1 MTTIQPTL
9 LERLRH
15 PGPPGERRM
24 RASNREIVDSILVNL
39 QKMLNTTQGNCLTD
53 LEYGLPHLTTVQSE
67 MPVSVRGFLSAL
79 KGSLERCEPRLKS
92 VRVRHVPSRDTRM
105 ELRFEISGLIM
116 GDDERTAVRFET
128 CLTDDGK
135 MEIR

>member
-1 MTTIQPTL
+1 MTAIKPTL
-9 LERLRH
+9 LERLRN
-15 PGPPGERRM
+15 PGPPGESVM
-24 RASNREIVDSILVNL
+24 RASNREIVDSILGNL
-39 QKMLNTTQGNCLTD
+39 QRMLNTTQGNCLTD

-67 MPVSVRGFLSAL
+67 MPISVRGFLSAL

-92 VRVRHVPSRDTRM
+92 VRVRHVPTREKRM

-116 GDDERTAVRFET
+116 TDDERTAVRFET
-128 CLTDDGK
+128 CLSDDGK

>member
-1 MTTIQPTL
+1 MSIDRTL
-9 LERLRH
+9 LERLRN
-15 PGPPGERRM
+15 PGESKV
-24 RASNREIVDSILVNL
+24 RATDREIVDSILVNL
-39 QKMLNTTQGNCLTD
+39 QRMLNTTQGNCLTD

-67 MPVSVRGFLSAL
+67 MPVSVRGFVSAL

-92 VRVRHVPSRDTRM
+92 VRVRHVPARGNRM

-116 GDDERTAVRFET
+116 GDGDRTPVRFET
-128 CLTDDGK
+128 SLSDDGK